1 LLVARLVMQR
11 FLAIA
16 LATLLLIPGSAHA
29 DVIHLSNGTKLEG
42 TIVEL
47 TPEDSLLVRDA
58 SGTERRVPW
67 ADLASIERSAP
78 PAPAPAAPAPAP
90 APAPAAPAPA
100 PAPAAPAPAPAPAAP
115 APATPA
121 TVRLDATGAAGAL
134 VERQDPQGVYQ
145 FACRVP
151 CKLDLPKDGLYRIS
165 GPGLRPSKPF
175 RLTPDESDRVALQI
189 TPASTVTYDTGFALT
204 LAGSAALTLGAVVA
218 YAGVLDTSG
227 YSRQRQSNG
236 LITGGLLLMVGG
248 GLTDL
253 VGIPLLI
260 GSDATEVRQQ
270 SVPRREP
277 VSPVAMQNH
286 PMPPQGFSFSLPIAG
301 GTF

>member
-1 LLVARLVMQR
+1 
-11 FLAIA
+11 
-16 LATLLLIPGSAHA
+16 
-29 DVIHLSNGTKLEG
+29 
-42 TIVEL
+42 
-47 TPEDSLLVRDA
+47 
-58 SGTERRVPW
+58 
-67 ADLASIERSAP
+67 
-78 PAPAPAAPAPAP
+78 
-90 APAPAAPAPA
+90 
-100 PAPAAPAPAPAPAAP
+100 
-115 APATPA
+115 
-121 TVRLDATGAAGAL
+121 L